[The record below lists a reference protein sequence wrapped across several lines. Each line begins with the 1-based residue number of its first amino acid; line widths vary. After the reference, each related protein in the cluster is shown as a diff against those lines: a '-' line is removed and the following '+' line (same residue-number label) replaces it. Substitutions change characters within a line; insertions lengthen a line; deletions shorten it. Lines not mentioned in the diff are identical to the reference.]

1 MSVTLT
7 LANLA
12 NQVRV
17 SSTEDAADIPTG
29 YVAILTQDL
38 AAATSMVER
47 RAPEAP
53 DNAQNKAVVQIVGY
67 WLQSP
72 EAAAQRFG
80 YNAWLHSRA
89 AQILA
94 PFIERRAE
102 AI

>member
-7 LANLA
+7 LSDLA

-17 SSTEDAADIPTG
+17 SATDDVSGIPAG
-29 YVAILTQDL
+29 YVTILTQDL

-53 DNAQNKAVVQIVGY
+53 DNAQNKAVVQLVGY

-72 EAAAQRFG
+72 EAPPQRFG
-80 YNAWLHSRA
+80 HNAWLHSGA
-89 AQILA
+89 AQVLG
-94 PFIERRAE
+94 PYIERRAH